1 MTAFQKSVSM
11 ADLLNMLDAIL
22 NRGIAFDDNVD
33 CRRVSVTSHGT
44 PGTEF
49 SVLHTLGKVPLGYI
63 VCGQNGAGS
72 VYDGTTA
79 NTDMTLFLKS
89 DVGGVVF
96 RLIVF

>member
-79 NTDMTLFLKS
+79 NTAMSLFLKS

>member
-11 ADLLNMLDAIL
+11 GDLLNMLDSIL
-22 NRGIAFDDNVD
+22 NRGITFDENVD
-33 CRRVSVTSHGT
+33 CRRVSVTSDGT

-49 SVLHTLGKVPLGYI
+49 SVLHTLGKVPIGYI

-79 NTDMTLFLKS
+79 NTATTLFLKS
-89 DVGGVVF
+89 DIGGVVF

>member
-11 ADLLNMLDAIL
+11 GDLLNMLDAIL
-22 NRGIAFDDNVD
+22 NRGITFDDNVD

-49 SVLHTLGKVPLGYI
+49 SVSHTLGKVPIGYI

-79 NTDMTLFLKS
+79 NTATTLFLKS

>member
-44 PGTEF
+44 PRTEF
-49 SVLHTLGKVPLGYI
+49 SVLHTLGKVPIGYI
-63 VCGQNGAGS
+63 VYGQNGAGS

-79 NTDMTLFLKS
+79 NTATTLFLKS